1 MNRRHLAFA
10 LAAAA
15 MLAVGAGALV
25 SSARST
31 TGLELQ
37 RPIAVTVTDG
47 AIRLDRRS
55 VQRGDVGV
63 FLVRNAGRRPHN
75 FIIGI
80 HHTRVLPPG
89 GRATLVVDFGV
100 RETIPYRTAVYSTPG
115 MTGRFRVL

>member
-1 MNRRHLAFA
+1 MIRRPVASA

-15 MLAVGAGALV
+15 LLAIGAGALV
-25 SSARST
+25 SAARST

-37 RPIAVTVTDG
+37 RPIAVTLTDS
-47 AIRLDRRS
+47 AIRIDKKT

-63 FLVRNAGRRPHN
+63 FRVRNAGRRQHN

-89 GRATLVVDFGV
+89 GRATLVVDFGI
-100 RETIPYRTAVYSTPG
+100 RETILYRTAVYPKPG
-115 MTGRFRVL
+115 MTGVFHVL